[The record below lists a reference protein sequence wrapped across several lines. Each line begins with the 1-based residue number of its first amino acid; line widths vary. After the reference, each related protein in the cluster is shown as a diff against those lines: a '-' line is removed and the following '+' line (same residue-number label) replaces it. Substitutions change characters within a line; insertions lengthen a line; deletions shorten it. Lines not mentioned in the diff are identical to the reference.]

1 MRIVSFLIVGII
13 LIGFQISIFQTMPSW
28 LGSPDL
34 VFILVA
40 FLAYRFDM
48 LRGLFLSFALGWMM
62 DVVSGIYL
70 GTYLVEY
77 LSFFVVLNMLT
88 ANSPVKESAYQV
100 PLVGAGYF
108 LCQLILYLILSVMI
122 TDEMQPWS
130 WSRVVKE
137 TIILTVATIPCFLL
151 FNNLNE
157 YLLKRGNARRSLKRK
172 TGNQYR

>member
-1 MRIVSFLIVGII
+1 MRVISFLIVGIL
-13 LIGFQISIFQTMPSW
+13 LIGFQISVFQTMPSW

-40 FLAYRFDM
+40 FLAYRFDL
-48 LRGLFLSFALGWMM
+48 LRGLFLSFVLGWMM

-70 GTYLVEY
+70 GTFLVEY
-77 LSFFVVLNMLT
+77 LSFFVVLNLLT

-100 PLVGAGYF
+100 PLVGVGYF
-108 LCQLILYLILSVMI
+108 LAQLVLYFILSVMI
-122 TDEMQPWS
+122 ADEMQPWS
-130 WSRVVKE
+130 WSRVARE

-157 YLLKRGNARRSLKRK
+157 YLLKRGNVRRSMKRK